1 MNKFLRDP
9 IYITLKYLYPK
20 LFRIDNILQDQ
31 LNYYKSSPDNIIV
44 KKILKFLLNL
54 LIFKFTY
61 NLLYKYLYLIILL

>member
-44 KKILKFLLNL
+44 KKILKFF
-54 LIFKFTY
+54 LIY
-61 NLLYKYLYLIILL
+61 